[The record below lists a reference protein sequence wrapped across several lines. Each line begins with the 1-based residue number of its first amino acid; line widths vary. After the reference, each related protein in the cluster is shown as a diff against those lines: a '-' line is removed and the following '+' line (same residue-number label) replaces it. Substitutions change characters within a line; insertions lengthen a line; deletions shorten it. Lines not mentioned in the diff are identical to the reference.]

1 MVYHLVLRVAYRGH
15 DYAFVDAA
23 GLYLTKNPPRQ
34 HGKDRM
40 NELLKAMEAAV
51 ERMEAVAEG
60 ILIEKRHKGVSPET
74 HVSHMA
80 SHLAQHAKIARAA
93 LEKANSKI
101 TEDK

>member
-1 MVYHLVLRVAYRGH
+1 
-15 DYAFVDAA
+15 
-23 GLYLTKNPPRQ
+23 
-34 HGKDRM
+34 
-40 NELLKAMEAAV
+40 
-51 ERMEAVAEG
+51 MEAVAEG